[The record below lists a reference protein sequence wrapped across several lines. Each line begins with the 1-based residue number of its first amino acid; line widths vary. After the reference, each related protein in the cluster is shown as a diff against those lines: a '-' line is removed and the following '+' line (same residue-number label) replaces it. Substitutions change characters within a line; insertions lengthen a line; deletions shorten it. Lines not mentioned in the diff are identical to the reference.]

1 MLPTA
6 TDNGGRLAAIA
17 PTGLAAL
24 ARRLGHEPAD
34 ILAQAFARPHAPETP
49 GLPTLPAQKPNE
61 LDLSAL
67 PALKSFVLIAV
78 DGLGHANLGARIGH
92 APALGRMP
100 RKRIETVAPSTTGA
114 ALTTLVTGQL
124 PGSHGLIG
132 YRIRHPEL
140 GLRTTLS
147 EWEGIDEVRDW
158 QRAEPLFHLA
168 TRIGARAYSIGRP
181 AHRHSGLTHAN
192 LSGAEYLEGQRIEER
207 FAEAARVVRSGESS
221 FVYLYV
227 DELDRAAHAY
237 GWQSEQWV
245 RRLEQFDAALD
256 GFLRSLPADVGVAL
270 TADHGIV
277 DVADFEQVMLDA
289 TPELLAGV
297 AEVGGEPRMRSLYL
311 EPGVDATVVARG
323 WAEQEGNRAWVGTRE
338 DFIEAGYFG
347 QVNPDVAKRLGDVII
362 AARRRVAYYLSSD
375 DPAALE
381 MIGQHGSLTEEE
393 RGVPLALAGALAGT
407 PFVSL
412 VARAAATYV
421 R

>member
-24 ARRLGHEPAD
+24 ARRLGHDPAD
-34 ILAQAFARPHAPETP
+34 ILAQAFGATGAVDAPGIDFG
-49 GLPTLPAQKPNE
+49 GLPDQR
-61 LDLSAL
+61 
-67 PALKSFVLIAV
+67 SFVLIAV

-92 APALGRMP
+92 APALARLP

-114 ALTTLVTGQL
+114 ALTTLLTGQL

-147 EWEGIDEVRDW
+147 EWEGIEHVRDW

-168 TRIGARAYSIGRP
+168 ARMGARPYAIGRP

-192 LSGAEYLEGQRIEER
+192 LSGAEYLEGQRIEDR
-207 FAEAARVVRSGESS
+207 FAEASRVVRQGDSS
-221 FVYLYV
+221 YIYLYV
-227 DELDRAAHAY
+227 DELDRAAHTF

-270 TADHGIV
+270 TADHGII
-277 DVADFEQVMLDA
+277 DVADTEQILLDA
-289 TPELLAGV
+289 SPELLSGV
-297 AEVGGEPRMRSLYL
+297 AEVGGEPRLRSLYL
-311 EPGVDATVVARG
+311 EPGADASEVAQR
-323 WAEQEGNRAWVGTRE
+323 WADREGNRAWVATRDE
-338 DFIEAGYFG
+338 FIAAGYFG
-347 QVNPDVAKRLGDVII
+347 EVAPEVADRLGEVII
-362 AARRRVAYYLSSD
+362 AARKRVAYYRSTD
-375 DPAALE
+375 DPAAIE
-381 MIGQHGSLTEEE
+381 MIGQHGSLSEEE
-393 RGVPLALAGALAGT
+393 RGVPLALAGGLSGT

-412 VARAAATYV
+412 VARAAAAYV

>member
-1 MLPTA
+1 MLSTA

-24 ARRLGHEPAD
+24 ARGLGHDPAE
-34 ILAQAFARPHAPETP
+34 ILARAFARPGDPETP
-49 GLPTLPAQKPNE
+49 GQLGSMPDPATAPN
-61 LDLSAL
+61 LDEL
-67 PALKSFVLIAV
+67 PALRSFVLIAV

-92 APALGRMP
+92 APAIARMP

-114 ALTTLVTGQL
+114 ALTTLLTGQL

-132 YRIRHPEL
+132 YRIRHPEF

-147 EWEGIDEVRDW
+147 EWEGIDRVRDW

-168 TRIGARAYSIGRP
+168 SQMGARAYTIGRP

-192 LSGAEYLEGQRIEER
+192 LSGAEYLEGQRIEDR
-207 FAEAARVVRSGESS
+207 FAEAARVVRNGESS
-221 FVYLYV
+221 YVYLYV
-227 DELDRAAHAY
+227 DELDRAAHTY

-245 RRLEQFDAALD
+245 RRLEQLDAALD
-256 GFLRSLPADVGVAL
+256 GFLRTLPSDVGVAL
-270 TADHGIV
+270 TADHGII
-277 DVADFEQVMLDA
+277 DVADYEKVLLDA
-289 TPELLAGV
+289 TPELLEGV

-311 EPGVDATVVARG
+311 EPGADAAAIAQG
-323 WAEQEGNRAWVGTRE
+323 WVEREGNRAWVGTRE
-338 DFIEAGYFG
+338 EFIEAGHFG
-347 QVNPDVAKRLGDVII
+347 EVAPAVAHRLGDVII
-362 AARRRVAYYLSSD
+362 AARKRVAYYLSTD

-381 MIGQHGSLTEEE
+381 MIGQHGSLSEEE

-412 VARAAATYV
+412 VTRAAAAYV

>member
-1 MLPTA
+1 MLSTA

-24 ARRLGHEPAD
+24 ARGLGHDPAE
-34 ILAQAFARPHAPETP
+34 ILARAFARPGDPETP
-49 GLPTLPAQKPNE
+49 GQLGSMPDPATAPN
-61 LDLSAL
+61 LDEL
-67 PALKSFVLIAV
+67 PALRSFVLIAV

-92 APALGRMP
+92 APAIARMP

-114 ALTTLVTGQL
+114 ALTTLLTGQL

-132 YRIRHPEL
+132 YRIRHPEF

-147 EWEGIDEVRDW
+147 EWEGIDRVRDW

-168 TRIGARAYSIGRP
+168 SQMGARAYTIGRP

-192 LSGAEYLEGQRIEER
+192 LSGAEYLEGQRIEDR
-207 FAEAARVVRSGESS
+207 FAEAARVVRNGESS
-221 FVYLYV
+221 YVYLYV
-227 DELDRAAHAY
+227 DELDRAAHTY

-256 GFLRSLPADVGVAL
+256 GFLRTLPSDVGVAL
-270 TADHGIV
+270 TADHGII
-277 DVADFEQVMLDA
+277 DVADYEQVLLDA
-289 TPELLAGV
+289 TPELLEGV

-311 EPGVDATVVARG
+311 EPGADAAAIAQG
-323 WAEQEGNRAWVGTRE
+323 WVEREGNRAWVGTRE
-338 DFIEAGYFG
+338 EFIEAGYFG
-347 QVNPDVAKRLGDVII
+347 EVAPAVADRLGDVII
-362 AARRRVAYYLSSD
+362 AARKRVAYYLSTD

-381 MIGQHGSLTEEE
+381 MIGQHGSLSEEE

-412 VARAAATYV
+412 VTRAAAAYV

>member
-1 MLPTA
+1 MLSTA

-24 ARRLGHEPAD
+24 ARGLGHDPAAT
-34 ILAQAFARPHAPETP
+34 LAEAFARDDTP
-49 GLPTLPAQKPNE
+49 TPNVS
-61 LDLSAL
+61 LDLNDL
-67 PALKSFVLIAV
+67 PSLKSFVLIAV

-92 APALGRMP
+92 APTLGRMP

-132 YRIRHPEL
+132 YRIKHPRL

-147 EWEGIDEVRDW
+147 EWQGIENVRDW
-158 QRAEPLFHLA
+158 QRATPLFHLA
-168 TRIGARAYSIGRP
+168 AKLGAATYSIGRP

-192 LSGAEYLEGQRIEER
+192 LSGASYLEGQRIEDR
-207 FAEAARVVRSGESS
+207 FAEAARVLRGGEPSYI
-221 FVYLYV
+221 YLYV
-227 DELDRAAHAY
+227 DELDRAAHTY

-256 GFLRSLPADVGVAL
+256 GFLRTLPAGVGVAL

-277 DVADFEQVMLDA
+277 DVAAHEQVLMDA
-289 TPELLAGV
+289 DPDLLSQV
-297 AEVGGEPRMRSLYL
+297 IDIGGEPRMRSLYL
-311 EPGVDATVVARG
+311 APGEDAAQIAAAWAAR
-323 WAEQEGNRAWVGTRE
+323 EGDRAWVGTRE
-338 DFIEAGYFG
+338 EFVASGCFG
-347 QVNPDVAKRLGDVII
+347 EVAPGVAERLGDVMI
-362 AARRRVAYYLSSD
+362 AARKRVAYYSSYD
-375 DPAALE
+375 EQGARD
-381 MIGQHGSLTEEE
+381 MIGQHGSFSEDE
-393 RGVPLALAGALAGT
+393 RGVPLALGGALAGT

-412 VARAAATYV
+412 VTKAAAALV